1 MNEMTALIKWTPFL
15 LGGFVWNIVIGV
27 LAMTIGTSMGI
38 VLASF
43 RLSDKK
49 WLRNLSFGLTTLSC
63 NVPTIVFQFYL
74 VIMLPSEWEIPILEW
89 TINFPAWLKAS
100 LALAI
105 AVLGF
110 TSDNL
115 MIALRQWRSGNHAA
129 AMLFI
134 PAWINYMLIIIMAS
148 STASIIGVSE
158 IISRCNIIIS
168 ASNYANDGRL
178 MLPVY
183 LYVSLIFLSFCYP
196 LNCFMKKL
204 QTYLHAKYV

>member
-1 MNEMTALIKWTPFL
+1 MNEIAALIKWTPFL
-15 LGGFVWNIVIGV
+15 LGGFGWNIAIGV
-27 LAMTIGTSMGI
+27 LAMTIGTSIGI
-38 VLASF
+38 VLASL

-49 WLRNLSFGLTTLSC
+49 WLRNLSYALTTLSC

-74 VIMLPSEWEIPILEW
+74 VIMLPSEWEIPGLEW
-89 TINFPAWLKAS
+89 TINFPAWLKAA

-110 TSDNL
+110 TSNNL
-115 MIALRQWRSGNHAA
+115 MIALRQWRAGNHSA

-158 IISRCNIIIS
+158 ILSRCNIIIS
-168 ASNYANDGRL
+168 ASNYGNDGRL

-183 LYVSLIFLSFCYP
+183 LYVSLIFLFFCYP
-196 LNCFMKKL
+196 LNYLMKKL
-204 QTYLHAKYV
+204 QSYLHTKFV

>member
-1 MNEMTALIKWTPFL
+1 MSEMSALIKWTPFL
-15 LGGFVWNIVIGV
+15 LGGFVWNILIGV
-27 LAMTIGTSMGI
+27 LAMTIGSLLGV
-38 VLASF
+38 VLASL

-49 WLRNLSFGLTTLSC
+49 WLKNISYGLTTLSC

-74 VIMLPSEWEIPILEW
+74 VIMLPSDWAIPGLEW

-110 TSDNL
+110 TSNNL
-115 MIALRQWRSGNHAA
+115 MIALRQWRAGNHAA

-158 IISRCNIIIS
+158 ILSRCNIVIS
-168 ASNYANDGRL
+168 ASNYGSDGRL

-183 LYVSLIFLSFCYP
+183 LYVSMIFLSFCYP
-196 LNCFMKKL
+196 LNCLMKKL
-204 QTYLHAKYV
+204 QSYLREKYV